1 MHGATV
7 HVVLW
12 QRVWM
17 RSMHMGMGQLV
28 CVGDAH
34 GQLEICVEDFCTA
47 SRRRPRVTRVD
58 LRLETERD
66 TPPGNR
72 EVPFFSSPGGWVIV
86 V

>member
-1 MHGATV
+1 
-7 HVVLW
+7 
-12 QRVWM
+12 
-17 RSMHMGMGQLV
+17 MHMGMGQLV

-34 GQLEICVEDFCTA
+34 GQQEICVEDFCTA

-58 LRLETERD
+58 RRLETERY